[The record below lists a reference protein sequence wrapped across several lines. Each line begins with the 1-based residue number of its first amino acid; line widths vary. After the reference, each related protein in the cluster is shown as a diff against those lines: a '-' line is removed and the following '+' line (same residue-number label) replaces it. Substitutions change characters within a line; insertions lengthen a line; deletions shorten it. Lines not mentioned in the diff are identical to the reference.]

1 MIRPRPAHAG
11 DTLSAS
17 PASASARRSPL
28 PGAPLAGAPLSSAP
42 SAWSR
47 LLADA
52 VRDPAELLRLLEL
65 PATLLAG
72 AAAPS
77 QAFPLLVPRGF
88 VALMRRGDRD
98 DPLLRQVLPL
108 ADESVVTPGFSA
120 DPLGERS
127 CGPAPG
133 LLHKYAGRAL
143 LVATGACAVHCRYCF
158 RRHFPYQDLPR
169 GRRWWEPALAYLRDD
184 PAMEEL
190 ILSGGDPLTLPDAQL
205 AELASELAAIP
216 QLRRLRVHSRLP
228 VVLPERIDDAF
239 LAWFTG
245 GRLAPVLVIHANHG
259 REIAAPVAAAIARVR
274 RAGATVL
281 NQSVLLAGVNDG
293 VAELAELSQRLFEAG
308 ALPYYLHQLDR
319 VQGAG
324 HFLVD
329 DQRALALHRELAAR
343 LPGYLVPRLVREE
356 PGMPG
361 KMPLV

>member
-1 MIRPRPAHAG
+1 M
-11 DTLSAS
+11 
-17 PASASARRSPL
+17 
-28 PGAPLAGAPLSSAP
+28 
-42 SAWSR
+42 
-47 LLADA
+47 
-52 VRDPAELLRLLEL
+52 RDPAELLRLLDL

-72 AAAPS
+72 AAAAS
-77 QAFPLLVPRGF
+77 RQFPLLVPRGF
-88 VALMRRGDRD
+88 IALMRRGDPH

-108 ADESVVTPGFSA
+108 HEEGVLTPGFSA

-127 CGPAPG
+127 CDPAPG

-169 GRRWWEPALAYLRDD
+169 GRRWWEPALAYLRAD
-184 PAMEEL
+184 PAMHEL

-205 AELASELAAIP
+205 AELAHELAAIP

-239 LAWFTG
+239 LGWFTG
-245 GRLAPVLVIHANHG
+245 TRLQSVLVIHANHAH
-259 REIAAPVAAAIARVR
+259 EISAPVAAAIARVR

-281 NQSVLLAGVNDG
+281 NQSVLLAGVNDD
-293 VAELAELSQRLFEAG
+293 VEALAELSQRLFEAG
-308 ALPYYLHQLDR
+308 AMPYYLHQLDR

-324 HFLVD
+324 HFLVGD
-329 DQRALALHRELAAR
+329 ARARALHGELAGR

-356 PGMPG
+356 AGMPG
-361 KMPLV
+361 KMPLL